1 VLNGANQS
9 PVGVKPI
16 PTQPNQ
22 YRDQKSSEENLSA
35 ASAPEKKPHS
45 RSNNHQAGID
55 YRYPGNCLLAHDGT
69 MIITDLN
76 KNDAEPPY

>member
-1 VLNGANQS
+1 MLNGANQS

-16 PTQPNQ
+16 PSQPNQ
-22 YRDQKSSEENLSA
+22 YRDQKSSEESLSA

-76 KNDAEPPY
+76 KNGAEPSY